1 MRGKRNRFQFKNQ
14 EMCHQLI
21 GILSFK
27 VHNQASLFASAPCSI
42 SMTIRQGLAN
52 KGIQQMIHL

>member
-14 EMCHQLI
+14 EMRHQLI

-52 KGIQQMIHL
+52 KRIQQMIHL